1 MSRVLDILE
10 DYCLFRQYSTFFNL
24 NSSLLSSLS
33 PLAPFFMIETI
44 FSAACAEYCFSDSDT
59 TKIDEHNKPGS
70 EKFIFYLTKHSSG
83 LGIN

>member
-1 MSRVLDILE
+1 
-10 DYCLFRQYSTFFNL
+10 
-24 NSSLLSSLS
+24 
-33 PLAPFFMIETI
+33 MIETI

-59 TKIDEHNKPGS
+59 TKIDEHNKPES